1 MDITVFVLSA
11 VISFFAALLIAKP
24 AIKFLSVIGLKVV
37 DVHKLN
43 KPKIPLS
50 GGLIVLF
57 GISAGIFFYIF
68 SKTFFGDG
76 NNGFTEILAALVS
89 LYIVFLIG
97 FFDDLKIK
105 KDKSESMGLSRWQK
119 ILLVAPAAIPLMV
132 LKSGTSQISLPF
144 MGNIDVGLIYPLL
157 LLPIGVICAAN
168 MVNILEGLNGL
179 GAGMGLLYTLNLA
192 IYTYI
197 NNKPEAALIALALFA
212 SLLAFIFFN
221 WAPAKILPG
230 DSLTYILGVS
240 IAIIAILGNIEKA
253 AIITSMPFIIE
264 VFLKLRGGLKK
275 ATIGFVDKQNKLHS
289 NYSKIYSLPHIFMRM
304 GKYTERQ
311 IVIRMMLIQ
320 LTFCILAWLV

>member
-1 MDITVFVLSA
+1 MNPTIFILSA
-11 VISFFAALLIAKP
+11 IVSFFSALLIAKP
-24 AIKFLSVIGLKVV
+24 VIKFVSVIGLKVV

-76 NNGFTEILAALVS
+76 NNGFVDILAALVS

-119 ILLVAPAAIPLMV
+119 ILLVAPAAIPLIV
-132 LKSGTSQISLPF
+132 LKAGVSQISLPF
-144 MGNIDVGLIYPLL
+144 IGSIDVGLLYPLL
-157 LLPIGVICAAN
+157 ILPLGVICAAN

-179 GAGMGLLYTLNLA
+179 GAGMGLIYMLNLA
-192 IYTYI
+192 LYAYI
-197 NNKPEAALIALALFA
+197 NNKPEAFLIAIIVFA
-212 SLLAFIFFN
+212 SLLAFIPFN
-221 WAPAKILPG
+221 WTPAKILPG
-230 DSLTYILGVS
+230 DSLTYLLGVS
-240 IAIIAILGNIEKA
+240 IALIAILGNIEKA
-253 AIITSMPFIIE
+253 AIITSGPFIIE
-264 VFLKLRGGLKK
+264 VFLKLRGRLKK
-275 ATIGFVDKQNKLHS
+275 ATIGYVDKQNKLQS
-289 NYSKIYSLPHIFMRM
+289 NYDKIYSLPHLFMRS
-304 GKYTERQ
+304 GKYTEKQ

-320 LTFCILAWLV
+320 LFFSILAWLV